1 MAQNGEAETVK
12 SGALAHDSRGRESS
26 ETGALGSP
34 TNVENRAPEASRL
47 DAREALNAR
56 NALLPDASRVT
67 AGAIEWREARGYSSA
82 YVRLCTKR
90 CELERVRT

>member
-26 ETGALGSP
+26 ETGALESP
-34 TNVENRAPEASRL
+34 ANGENRAPEAER
-47 DAREALNAR
+47 REALNAR
-56 NALLPDASRVT
+56 NALLPHAPRVT
-67 AGAIEWREARGYSSA
+67 AGAIEREEARDYSSA
-82 YVRLCTKR
+82 YVRLCTQR